1 MSRVSLRAEPFARER
16 APDAGEA
23 GEYHPGTA
31 AREASAIATIA
42 YRDMLKFF
50 RDPARMVST
59 FIFPL
64 LFIAALGGSLQAN
77 LGASLGYNLITY
89 TFTGVY
95 AMTLF
100 QSSTLGIISLI
111 EDRMNDFSQEMFVAP
126 VSRYA
131 IIFGKLLGESLV
143 ALAQGVAIVA
153 FGLVAGVP
161 LTVGSTAALLP
172 VGIATCLLGAGFGL
186 ILLPLFQNQRTANQV
201 FPFLILPQFFLAGV
215 FNPIQRL
222 PWYLDILS
230 KLSPMRYAVDLTRN
244 IFYAGRPEYARV
256 VLQSPLL
263 NLAITGAMFTAFLL
277 LGTALF
283 VRSERNR

>member
-1 MSRVSLRAEPFARER
+1 MSRLILPANA
-16 APDAGEA
+16 
-23 GEYHPGTA
+23 A
-31 AREASAIATIA
+31 ARDVAATTRHPSVLSREAAAIATIA
-42 YRDMLKFF
+42 YRDVLKFF
-50 RDPARMVST
+50 RDPARLVST

-64 LFIAALGGSLQAN
+64 LFIVALGGSLQAN
-77 LGASLGYNLITY
+77 LGASLGFSLITY

-100 QSSTLGIISLI
+100 QSATLGIISLI
-111 EDRMNDFSQEMFVAP
+111 EDRTNDFSQEMFVAP

-131 IIFGKLLGESLV
+131 IIFGKILGESLV
-143 ALAQGVAIVA
+143 ALTQGVAIVA

-161 LTVGSTAALLP
+161 LTAGSVIWLLP
-172 VGIATCLLGAGFGL
+172 AGIAACLLGAGFGL
-186 ILLPLFQNQRTANQV
+186 ILISFFQTERSANQV

-215 FNPIQRL
+215 FSPIRRM

-244 IFYAGRPEYARV
+244 AFYVGRPEYHLV

-263 NLAITGAMFTAFLL
+263 NLAIISAMFVVFLV

>member
-1 MSRVSLRAEPFARER
+1 MSDMILPADAHPDER
-16 APDAGEA
+16 ALV
-23 GEYHPGTA
+23 EYHPGMA
-31 AREASAIATIA
+31 ARSASAIATIA
-42 YRDMLKFF
+42 YRDVLKFL

-64 LFIAALGGSLQAN
+64 LFIVALGGSLQAN
-77 LGASLGYNLITY
+77 LGTSLGYNLITF

-100 QSSTLGIISLI
+100 QSSTLGIISLM

-131 IIFGKLLGESLV
+131 IVFGKLLGESLV
-143 ALAQGVAIVA
+143 ALAQGVAIVV
-153 FGLVAGVP
+153 FGLVVGVP
-161 LTVGSTAALLP
+161 LTVGSVLGLLP
-172 VGIATCLLGAGFGL
+172 VGIAACLLGAGFGL
-186 ILLPLFQNQRTANQV
+186 MLLTLFQSQRTANQV

-215 FNPIQRL
+215 FNPIQRM

-244 IFYAGRPEYARV
+244 VFYAGRPEYSRV

-263 NLAITGAMFTAFLL
+263 NLTITIGMFTVFLV
-277 LGTALF
+277 LGTVLF